1 MRAPREVDI
10 LPVKPVEV
18 ETVEA
23 EVEVD
28 EDIEILDEET
38 DTDDEE
44 SDPSYSLEEEEF
56 QAIKGLLS
64 DLEDAILMLPFL
76 GIRQDFADIMDDKMA
91 IYESLIQAYRALY
104 THMHKHIFGPNNEE
118 IETRRSD
125 KILKE

>member
-1 MRAPREVDI
+1 MGAPRDI
-10 LPVKPVEV
+10 DVLPVKPVEV
-18 ETVEA
+18 GTVEA

-28 EDIEILDEET
+28 EDIEISDDEI

-44 SDPSYSLEEEEF
+44 SALSYDLEEEEF

-76 GIRQDFADIMDDKMA
+76 GIRQDFTDIMDDKMA

-104 THMHKHIFGPNNEE
+104 THMHEHIFGPNNEE

-125 KILKE
+125 KILEE

>member
-1 MRAPREVDI
+1 MGAPRDI
-10 LPVKPVEV
+10 DVLPVKPVEV
-18 ETVEA
+18 GAVEA

-28 EDIEILDEET
+28 EDIEISDEET

-44 SDPSYSLEEEEF
+44 SAPSYSLEEEEF

-76 GIRQDFADIMDDKMA
+76 GIRQDFTDIMDDKMA

-104 THMHKHIFGPNNEE
+104 THMHEHIFGPNNEE

-125 KILKE
+125 KILEE